1 LSLSSTKT
9 TKPEQMQKE
18 EAIGLGVGV
27 STIVGIAV
35 IAMLLGLA
43 SCGTGHVTCDAYGDN
58 GVTIN
63 EDIPKS

>member
-1 LSLSSTKT
+1 
-9 TKPEQMQKE
+9 MQKE

-27 STIVGIAV
+27 STIVSIAV

-43 SCGTGHVTCDAYGDN
+43 SCGTGHVTCDAYGDS

-63 EDIPKS
+63 EDVPKS